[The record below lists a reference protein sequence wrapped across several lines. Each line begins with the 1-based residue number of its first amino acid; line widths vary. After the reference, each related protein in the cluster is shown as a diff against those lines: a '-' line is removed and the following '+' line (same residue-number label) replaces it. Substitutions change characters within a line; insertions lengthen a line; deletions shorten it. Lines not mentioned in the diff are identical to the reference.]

1 MSRRPEDIIAALA
14 LAIQRNKET
23 LTAVADTDEERLFLT
38 RQGKKMEQIRKR
50 YMMQY
55 DIRE

>member
-1 MSRRPEDIIAALA
+1 MSRRPEDIIAALT
-14 LAIQRNKET
+14 LAIQRNKEI